1 MSPYVRTVKTASGAT
16 AVQVVWSNKRGK
28 KDMDHIGSAHTP
40 EDLEV
45 LKTIARQRMTA
56 GQDELDLGDGR
67 PRGRALTIQ
76 ASRSEHLWE
85 ALSAGY
91 RAVGLEQTC
100 AGDEVFKQ
108 LEDCGDRSST
118 AFSRLWATALAST
131 AESSPSPALALMVM
145 RDVDAGVL
153 IVRSSASLAGVVS
166 RPSSSITGCSTSS
179 VVATCT

>member
-45 LKTIARQRMTA
+45 LKTVARQRMTA

-76 ASRSEHLWE
+76 SSRSEHLWE
-85 ALSAGY
+85 ALSVGY

-100 AGDEVFKQ
+100 PGDEVFKQ
-108 LEDCGDRSST
+108 LVLARLIEPTSKLDPDRSSS
-118 AFSRLWATALAST
+118 AGAPASFWRRLRWTST
-131 AESSPSPALALMVM
+131 SPI
-145 RDVDAGVL
+145 RT
-153 IVRSSASLAGVVS
+153 
-166 RPSSSITGCSTSS
+166 SSSRTSTM
-179 VVATCT
+179 